1 MLTNN
6 DTGSDNIE
14 NNDSDGL
21 EMEGIAYGNFS
32 DPATPG
38 IDWSKFVSDQSP
50 QILRLTLVFA

>member
-38 IDWSKFVSDQSP
+38 ID
-50 QILRLTLVFA
+50 